1 MKNKYELFNE
11 INMQDEDYENYKLS
25 QMEKDNIFIN
35 VSKNIKLE
43 KNIRNKK
50 YSKIAIVII
59 LCLSI
64 SNVALNNG
72 KVWALVE
79 SIGKQIES
87 YLGKKENEYTGYKIS
102 VNQVSEDKGI
112 KLSLHEV
119 LLDDGNILLS
129 MNLDHSNFDESGL
142 KKGLYLNKNY
152 YLPTATVYMDGKK
165 FVETGG
171 ATKYEREKNNQQDFL
186 TSLNLERVDEND
198 DGRADITDYQ
208 ILDNI
213 DPNKDYNIKVVFDEV
228 GIHKIGLIPR
238 VIDDEFEFIKG
249 KWEFKFTVNG
259 KNIMRETKVY
269 NINKEIN
276 IDDEDLKA
284 KIYIKQLRVSPISV
298 KLTYAMNIEQE
309 YPLNDK
315 INDKNIYIE
324 LLDQHGNYIN
334 VGGGSSENEDGS
346 LIEGSLEGNLENNK
360 KLESIKILPYIY
372 YREKNSDNPK
382 YHHRMEYEDK
392 SISIDLNI
400 EE

>member
-25 QMEKDNIFIN
+25 QIEKDNIFIN

-142 KKGLYLNKNY
+142 KKGLYLNKSY

-171 ATKYEREKNNQQDFL
+171 ATKYEREKNNQHDFL
-186 TSLNLERVDEND
+186 TSLRLERVDEND

-228 GIHKIGLIPR
+228 GIHKVGLIPR
-238 VIDDEFEFIKG
+238 IIDDEFEFIKG

-284 KIYIKQLRVSPISV
+284 KIYIKQLRVSPVSV
-298 KLTYAMNIEQE
+298 KLTYTMNIEQG
-309 YPLNDK
+309 YPV
-315 INDKNIYIE
+315 NDKNIYIE

-334 VGGGSSENEDGS
+334 VGGGASENEDGS

-372 YREKNSDNPK
+372 YREKDSDNPK
-382 YHHRMEYEDK
+382 YHHRIEYEDK

>member
-324 LLDQHGNYIN
+324 LLDQHGNHIN

-372 YREKNSDNPK
+372 YIEKNSDNPK
-382 YHHRMEYEDK
+382 YHHRIEYEDK

>member
-259 KNIMRETKVY
+259 KNIMREIKVY

-334 VGGGSSENEDGS
+334 VGGGASENEDGS

>member
-284 KIYIKQLRVSPISV
+284 KIYIKQLRVSPVSV
-298 KLTYAMNIEQE
+298 KLTYTMNIEEGYQ
-309 YPLNDK
+309 L
-315 INDKNIYIE
+315 NDKNIYIE

>member
-186 TSLNLERVDEND
+186 TSLRLERVDEND

-228 GIHKIGLIPR
+228 GIHKVGLIPR

-284 KIYIKQLRVSPISV
+284 KIYIKQLRVSPVSV
-298 KLTYAMNIEQE
+298 KLTYTMNIEQG
-309 YPLNDK
+309 YPV
-315 INDKNIYIE
+315 NDKNIYIE

-334 VGGGSSENEDGS
+334 VGGGAGENEDGS

-382 YHHRMEYEDK
+382 YHHRIEYEDK

>member
-11 INMQDEDYENYKLS
+11 INIQDEDYENYKLS

-228 GIHKIGLIPR
+228 GIHKVGLIPR

-259 KNIMRETKVY
+259 KNIMREIKVY

-284 KIYIKQLRVSPISV
+284 KIYIKQLRVSPVSL
-298 KLTYAMNIEQE
+298 KLTYTMNIEEGYQ
-309 YPLNDK
+309 L
-315 INDKNIYIE
+315 NDKNIYIE
-324 LLDQHGNYIN
+324 LLDQHGNHIN
-334 VGGGSSENEDGS
+334 IGGGSSENEDGS

-372 YREKNSDNPK
+372 YIEKNSDNPK

>member
-284 KIYIKQLRVSPISV
+284 KIYIKQLRVSPVSV
-298 KLTYAMNIEQE
+298 KLTYTMNIEEGYQ
-309 YPLNDK
+309 L
-315 INDKNIYIE
+315 NDKNIYIE

-372 YREKNSDNPK
+372 YIEKNSDNPK
-382 YHHRMEYEDK
+382 YHHRIEYEDK

>member
-11 INMQDEDYENYKLS
+11 INIQDEDYENYKLS

-228 GIHKIGLIPR
+228 GIHKVGLIPR

-259 KNIMRETKVY
+259 KNIMREIKVY

-284 KIYIKQLRVSPISV
+284 KIYIKQLRVSPVSL
-298 KLTYAMNIEQE
+298 KLTYTMNIEEGYQ
-309 YPLNDK
+309 L
-315 INDKNIYIE
+315 NDKNIYIE
-324 LLDQHGNYIN
+324 LLDQHGNHIN
-334 VGGGSSENEDGS
+334 IGGGSSENEDGS

>member
-171 ATKYEREKNNQQDFL
+171 ATIYEREKNNQQDFL

-284 KIYIKQLRVSPISV
+284 KIYIKQLRVSPVSV
-298 KLTYAMNIEQE
+298 KLTYTMNIEEGYQ
-309 YPLNDK
+309 L
-315 INDKNIYIE
+315 NDKNIYIE
-324 LLDQHGNYIN
+324 LLDQHGNHIN

-400 EE
+400 

>member
-228 GIHKIGLIPR
+228 GIHKVGLIPR
-238 VIDDEFEFIKG
+238 VVDDEFEFIKG

-284 KIYIKQLRVSPISV
+284 KIYIKQLRVSPVSV
-298 KLTYAMNIEQE
+298 KLTYTMNIEQG
-309 YPLNDK
+309 YPV
-315 INDKNIYIE
+315 NDKNIYIE

-334 VGGGSSENEDGS
+334 VGGGASENEDGS

-372 YREKNSDNPK
+372 YREKKSDNPK
-382 YHHRMEYEDK
+382 YHHRIEYEDK

>member
-129 MNLDHSNFDESGL
+129 MNLDHSNFDVSGL

-284 KIYIKQLRVSPISV
+284 KIYIKQLRVSPVSV
-298 KLTYAMNIEQE
+298 KLTYTMNIEEGYQ
-309 YPLNDK
+309 L
-315 INDKNIYIE
+315 NDKNIYIE

>member
-284 KIYIKQLRVSPISV
+284 KIYIKQLRVSPVSV
-298 KLTYAMNIEQE
+298 KLTYTMNIEQG
-309 YPLNDK
+309 YPL
-315 INDKNIYIE
+315 NDKNIYIE
-324 LLDQHGNYIN
+324 LLDQHGNHIN

-382 YHHRMEYEDK
+382 YHHRIEYEDK

>member
-259 KNIMRETKVY
+259 KNIMREIKVY

-284 KIYIKQLRVSPISV
+284 KIYIKQLRVSPVSV
-298 KLTYAMNIEQE
+298 KLTYTMNIEEGYQ
-309 YPLNDK
+309 L
-315 INDKNIYIE
+315 NDKNIYIE

-372 YREKNSDNPK
+372 YIEKNSDNPK
-382 YHHRMEYEDK
+382 YHHRIEYEDK

>member
-228 GIHKIGLIPR
+228 GIHKVGLIPR

-259 KNIMRETKVY
+259 KNIMREIKVY

-284 KIYIKQLRVSPISV
+284 KIYIKQLRVSPVSL
-298 KLTYAMNIEQE
+298 KLTYTMNIEEGYQ
-309 YPLNDK
+309 L
-315 INDKNIYIE
+315 NDKNIYIE
-324 LLDQHGNYIN
+324 LLDQHGNHIN
-334 VGGGSSENEDGS
+334 IGGGSSENEDGS

>member
-228 GIHKIGLIPR
+228 GIHKVGLIPR

-284 KIYIKQLRVSPISV
+284 KIYIKQLRVSPVSV
-298 KLTYAMNIEQE
+298 KLTYTMNIEQG
-309 YPLNDK
+309 YPL
-315 INDKNIYIE
+315 NDKNIYIE

-372 YREKNSDNPK
+372 YREKDSDNPK
-382 YHHRMEYEDK
+382 YHHRIEYEDK

>member
-228 GIHKIGLIPR
+228 GIHKVGLIPR

-259 KNIMRETKVY
+259 KNIMREIKVY

-284 KIYIKQLRVSPISV
+284 KIYIKQLRVSPVSV
-298 KLTYAMNIEQE
+298 KLTYTMNIEEGYQ
-309 YPLNDK
+309 L
-315 INDKNIYIE
+315 NDKNIYIE
-324 LLDQHGNYIN
+324 LLDQHGNHIN
-334 VGGGSSENEDGS
+334 IGGGSSENEDGS